1 MLYSQGYIPIMTHHK
16 RITETSSTII
26 DHIYTNNISK
36 TIKSFILIH
45 DLTDHLPILVSTKL
59 KFYEQDSAT
68 ITFRDTTRF
77 DAEGFTEKLWA
88 NLDNLNEDHLH
99 NVNQYMIDFINIF
112 RNTLNKSAPLK
123 AVNHPAN
130 SGGLQ

>member
-1 MLYSQGYIPIMTHHK
+1 MGVVYRHLCQNITTFHEALEKTLESLKTDKEFYYVVSDININFLSSQNSIKRYTDMLYSQGCATIITHST
-16 RITETSSTII
+16 RISETSFTII

-68 ITFRDTTRF
+68 ITFRDT
-77 DAEGFTEKLWA
+77 
-88 NLDNLNEDHLH
+88 
-99 NVNQYMIDFINIF
+99 I
-112 RNTLNKSAPLK
+112 
-123 AVNHPAN
+123 
-130 SGGLQ
+130 